1 MTTKNAL
8 IRYRT
13 IDRCLQNR
21 GRKWTLSDLIDACS
35 DALYE
40 LEGKE
45 ANVSKRT
52 VQLDIQLLRSD
63 KLGYNA
69 PIEVYDRKYY
79 RYADPDYS
87 ITDVPLTEADMD
99 VLSESVTV
107 LRQFR
112 DFSLFNELGGVL
124 QKLEDKIYR
133 NGEASPPI
141 IHLDK
146 NESLRGLEHLDVLY
160 QAIAKRIVVWIT
172 YQSFSA
178 RQANRFQ
185 FHGYLLKEFNNR
197 WFLVGRKET
206 EDKLYTLAL
215 DRIAKLEPDLRT
227 EYVRRDFD
235 ADAYYQHTYG
245 VTVLSSRPVPVRL
258 RIDRHNAP
266 YVLTKPLHPS
276 QVAGDRLPDGSVE
289 VTLTVQINYE
299 LERLLL
305 GFGSGLEVLAPKR
318 LRKRMRKILRD
329 ALKAYEV
336 KPVDGSSSVK

>member
-21 GRKWTLSDLIDACS
+21 GRQWTLNDLIDACS

-40 LEGKE
+40 LEGKD
-45 ANVSKRT
+45 AQVSKRT

-69 PIEVYDRKYY
+69 PIEVYNRKFY

-87 ITDVPLTEADMD
+87 ITDVPLTEADLD

-112 DFSLFNELGGVL
+112 DFNLFNELGGVL

-133 NGEASPPI
+133 NDEATAPI

-146 NESLRGLEHLDVLY
+146 NESLRGLEHLDTLY
-160 QAIAKRIVVWIT
+160 QAIAKRIVVWLT
-172 YQSFSA
+172 YQSFQA
-178 RQANRFQ
+178 REARRFQ

-197 WFLVGRKET
+197 WFLVGRKEA
-206 EDKLYTLAL
+206 EEKLYTLAL
-215 DRIAKLEPDLRT
+215 DRIERVEPDLRT
-227 EYVRRDFD
+227 DYVRRDFD
-235 ADAYYQHTYG
+235 ANTYYANTYG
-245 VTVLSSRPVPVRL
+245 VTVVNARAVPVRL
-258 RIDRHNAP
+258 RIDRKNAP
-266 YVLTKPLHPS
+266 YVVTKPLHRS
-276 QVAGDRLPDGSVE
+276 QEVSEPAADGSIE
-289 VTLTVQINYE
+289 VQLTVQINYE

-305 GFGSGLEVLAPKR
+305 GFGAGLEVLAPKR
-318 LRKRMRKILRD
+318 LRKRMRNILR
-329 ALKAYEV
+329 AAARAYDS
-336 KPVDGSSSVK
+336 KPEGKE

>member
-13 IDRCLQNR
+13 IDKCLQNT
-21 GRKWTLSDLIDACS
+21 GRQWTLDALIEACS

-40 LEGKE
+40 LEGRDVD
-45 ANVSKRT
+45 VSKRT
-52 VQLDIQLLRSD
+52 IQLDLQLMRSD

-87 ITDVPLTEADMD
+87 ITDVPLTESDMD

-112 DFSLFNELGGVL
+112 DFSLFRELNGVL
-124 QKLEDKIYR
+124 QKLEDKIHR
-133 NGEASPPI
+133 NDSGDEPI

-160 QAIAKRIVVWIT
+160 QAIAKKIVVWLE
-172 YQSFSA
+172 YASFQA
-178 RQANRFQ
+178 RERRRFR

-197 WFLVGRKET
+197 WFLIGRKDE

-215 DRIAKLEPDLRT
+215 DRIGSVVPDLRT
-227 EYVRRDFD
+227 DYVRRDFD
-235 ADAYYQHTYG
+235 ADTYYKDVFG
-245 VTVLSSRPVPVRL
+245 VTVTNSNPIPIRL
-258 RIDRHNAP
+258 RIDRKNAP
-266 YVLTKPLHPS
+266 YVVTKPLHNS
-276 QVAGDRLPDGSVE
+276 QKVISRGEDGSIE
-289 VTLTVQINYE
+289 VALELQINFE

-305 GFGSGLEVLAPKR
+305 GFGDGLEVLAPRR
-318 LRKRMRKILRD
+318 LRQRMKRMLGA
-329 ALKAYEV
+329 ALAKY
-336 KPVDGSSSVK
+336 D

>member
-1 MTTKNAL
+1 MITKNAL

-21 GRKWTLSDLIDACS
+21 SRHWTLNDLIEACS

-40 LEGKE
+40 LEGKD
-45 ANVSKRT
+45 AQVSKRT

-69 PIEVYDRKYY
+69 PIEVYERKYY

-99 VLSESVTV
+99 ILSESVTV

-112 DFSLFNELGGVL
+112 EFSLFNELGGVL
-124 QKLEDKIYR
+124 QKLEDKVYR
-133 NGEASPPI
+133 NGEATEPI

-146 NESLRGLEHLDVLY
+146 NESLRGLEHLDTLY
-160 QAIAKRIVVWIT
+160 QAIAKRMVVWLT
-172 YQSFSA
+172 YQSFQA
-178 RQANRFQ
+178 RAARRFR

-197 WFLVGRKET
+197 WFVVGRKAE

-215 DRIAKLEPDLRT
+215 DRIEHVEPDLRT
-227 EYVRRDFD
+227 DYVRRDFN
-235 ADAYYQHTYG
+235 ADTHYQNTYG
-245 VTVLSSRPVPVRL
+245 VTVTNARAVPVRL
-258 RIDRHNAP
+258 RIDHKNAP
-266 YVLTKPLHPS
+266 YVITKPLHPS
-276 QVAGDRLPDGSVE
+276 QVMGHRAEDGSIE
-289 VTLTVQINYE
+289 VALTVQLNYE

-305 GFGSGLEVLAPKR
+305 GFGDGLEVLAPKR
-318 LRKRMRKILRD
+318 LRKSIRNI
-329 ALKAYEV
+329 LKAAAGAYAT
-336 KPVDGSSSVK
+336 KPGENE

>member
-21 GRKWTLSDLIDACS
+21 GRQWTLNDLIEACS

-45 ANVSKRT
+45 AYVSKRT

-69 PIEVYDRKYY
+69 PIEVYARKYY

-87 ITDVPLTEADMD
+87 ITDVPLTTADMD

-112 DFSLFNELGGVL
+112 DFSLFSELGGVL

-133 NGEASPPI
+133 NGGEAEPI

-160 QAIAKRIVVWIT
+160 QAIAKKIVVWIT
-172 YQSFSA
+172 YQSFQA
-178 RQANRFQ
+178 REANRFQ

-197 WFLVGRKET
+197 WFMVGRKET

-215 DRIAKLEPDLRT
+215 DRISKIEPDLRT

-235 ADAYYQHTYG
+235 ASTYYKDTYG
-245 VTVLSSRPVPVRL
+245 VTVLGSRPVPVQL
-258 RIDRHNAP
+258 RVDRRNAP
-266 YVLTKPLHPS
+266 YVITKPLHPS
-276 QVAGDRLPDGSVE
+276 QVLGERAPDGSIE
-289 VTLTVQINYE
+289 VTLTVQINFE

-305 GFGSGLEVLAPKR
+305 GFGDGIEVLAPKR
-318 LRKRMRKILRD
+318 LRKRMRTILKR
-329 ALKAYEV
+329 ALGAYV
-336 KPVDGSSSVK
+336 AQPI

>member
-21 GRKWTLSDLIDACS
+21 GRQWTLNDLIDACS

-40 LEGKE
+40 LEGKD
-45 ANVSKRT
+45 AQVSKRT

-69 PIEVYDRKYY
+69 PIEVYGRKYY

-112 DFSLFNELGGVL
+112 DFSLFSELGGVL

-133 NGEASPPI
+133 NGEKTEPI

-160 QAIAKRIVVWIT
+160 QAIAKRIVLWIT
-172 YQSFSA
+172 YQSFQA
-178 RQANRFQ
+178 REARRFQ

-197 WFLVGRKET
+197 WFLVGRKAE

-215 DRIAKLEPDLRT
+215 DRISKVEPDLRT
-227 EYVRRDFD
+227 DYVRRDFN
-235 ADAYYQHTYG
+235 ADRHYQHTYG
-245 VTVLSSRPVPVRL
+245 VTVTNARAIPVRL
-258 RIDRHNAP
+258 RIDRKHAP
-266 YVLTKPLHPS
+266 YVITKPLHQTQEVS
-276 QVAGDRLPDGSVE
+276 ERATDGSIE
-289 VTLTVQINYE
+289 VVLKVQINYE

-305 GFGSGLEVLAPKR
+305 GFGDGLEVLAPKR
-318 LRKRMRKILRD
+318 LRRRIRNLLR
-329 ALKAYEV
+329 AAARAYDTKTVGTE
-336 KPVDGSSSVK
+336 